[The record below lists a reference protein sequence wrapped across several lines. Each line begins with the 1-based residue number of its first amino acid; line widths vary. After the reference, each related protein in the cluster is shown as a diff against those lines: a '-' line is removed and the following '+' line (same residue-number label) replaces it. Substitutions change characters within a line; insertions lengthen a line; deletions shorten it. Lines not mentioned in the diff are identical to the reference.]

1 MAGPK
6 LDLPYFT
13 QNYYFYRI
21 NYEFGGTRINRY
33 TVRFVQPFVKV
44 EKFRI

>member
-13 QNYYFYRI
+13 RNYYFYRI
-21 NYEFGGTRINRY
+21 NYEFGGTRINGY